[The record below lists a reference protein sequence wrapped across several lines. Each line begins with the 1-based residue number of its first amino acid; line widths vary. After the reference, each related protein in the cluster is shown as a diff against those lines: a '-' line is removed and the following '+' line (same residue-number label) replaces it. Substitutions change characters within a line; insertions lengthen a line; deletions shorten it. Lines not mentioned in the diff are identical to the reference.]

1 MRRLICVPIIHTEAD
16 LGSMAEFFKKEYKKR
31 YDQKKWKAHT
41 RAIDEMW
48 HGISEKIVQLNLD
61 WQSVRIYQDG
71 LPVCGRELEIVSELA
86 KKGSINHKIVLDL
99 VKWGCK
105 LEGTEDSKLLLQE
118 YDTLQKVVHAKSELQ
133 RKNLT
138 NEYNRT
144 GKKLLIKRDRF
155 IANRIN
161 QTLRKSEI
169 AILFIGMM
177 HTVDK
182 FLSKDIEVKYLI
194 HRLPFEKGIRSRV
207 F

>member
-1 MRRLICVPIIHTEAD
+1 MRKLICVPIIHTEAD
-16 LGSMAEFFKKEYKKR
+16 LGSMAEFLEKEYKKK
-31 YDQKKWKAHT
+31 YNQKKWKAHT
-41 RAIDEMW
+41 KAIDEMW
-48 HGISEKIVQLNLD
+48 LGINERIVQLNLD

-86 KKGSINHKIVLDL
+86 KMGSINHKIVLDL

-118 YDTLQKVVHAKSELQ
+118 YDTLQKVVHAKNDLQ

-138 NEYNRT
+138 KEYNWT
-144 GKKLLIKRDRF
+144 GKKLLINRDKF
-155 IANRIN
+155 IANRID
-161 QTLRKSEI
+161 QTLRKNEI

-182 FLSKDIEVKYLI
+182 FLPKDIEVKYLI
-194 HRLPFEKGIRSRV
+194 HRLPFEKGIRS
-207 F
+207 